1 MLSVVLHH
9 RAGGRVE
16 EKWTSQL
23 RLMCFYLYNIS
34 VVYIVNG
41 LVKENKK
48 GTNRH
53 PKGLDIRAHCIAD
66 GRGLVNI
73 DR

>member
-9 RAGGRVE
+9 RRAVGGVE

-34 VVYIVNG
+34 VVYIVDG
-41 LVKENKK
+41 LVKEKKKK
-48 GTNRH
+48 GR
-53 PKGLDIRAHCIAD
+53 PDISKRIRYPSA
-66 GRGLVNI
+66 LYS
-73 DR
+73 